1 MPRAYINIFARY
13 LILISFV
20 VLCLPWAL
28 SAQGSYRTV
37 PAADVDQVIN
47 RLSDNYAKLDN
58 FQCLLTKFE
67 RLGSK
72 TDLRVYKYSFMKPR
86 IIRMEIIKGKNKGS
100 TAVYKNGS
108 VRARHG
114 GIFKPFV
121 ATCKITDRMVT
132 SLRGGTITE
141 SDWLSIV
148 DKLKAYRQDNKLK
161 IEGIRERGGRKAYLL
176 AIDGLDED
184 GITARKLW
192 IDASSFLP
200 VASETYEGKILVN
213 SMDYSDIALDIK
225 MPDGLFDL

>member
-1 MPRAYINIFARY
+1 
-13 LILISFV
+13 
-20 VLCLPWAL
+20 
-28 SAQGSYRTV
+28 
-37 PAADVDQVIN
+37 
-47 RLSDNYAKLDN
+47 
-58 FQCLLTKFE
+58 
-67 RLGSK
+67 
-72 TDLRVYKYSFMKPR
+72 
-86 IIRMEIIKGKNKGS
+86 MEIIKGKNKGS
-100 TAVYKNGS
+100 IAVYKDGS

-161 IEGIRERGGRKAYLL
+161 NEGIRERGGRKAYLL

-184 GITARKLW
+184 GVTARKLW

-200 VASETYEGKILVN
+200 LASETYEGKILVN
-213 SMDYSDIALDIK
+213 SMDYSDIALNIK
-225 MPDGLFDL
+225 IPDGLFDL